1 MLRSRVLKLLGAF
14 VVMSFWAAL
23 TSGTEVNKSSAESL
37 GLTTVYATEPLALL
51 DETFSPFV
59 RESLFTSLAPPNV
72 IVEDLL
78 REPVAEPVITMLAA
92 PDNTLSTGTVR
103 ALVINI
109 QLANGSVADRGLLA
123 PGYQAGADQLRQMSR
138 GMIEVQVDYLDRNVV
153 VDVPDCSD
161 TSRYTIATK
170 AMEQAAT
177 ELNLDNYRFISYVV
191 PQSLGCKFAG
201 LGQKPGRST
210 WNVGKSTGL
219 SGNVIDHEWGHNL
232 SLDHSNALRCSV
244 NNVPVQF
251 ASRALRDQGA
261 CVSVEYSGQ
270 YSVMGTGNDGT
281 ITFLERLQVGWLREA
296 EFQSAYQGT
305 YTLNFDGAPALLML
319 QNSEGDLFMIEY
331 GRGPT
336 PRYSCGAL
344 DDFAKQC
351 IPGPFPNGV
360 IVHFVSEYKTVSY
373 TPGGYSV
380 TSFVLDMNPSTP
392 HVLDAVLQAGQSFV
406 DPTGS
411 LQIDVT
417 SVGAGSA
424 TVNVRGV
431 PFRPSMPTVFR
442 VTPQATLGLV
452 DVIWTAVVAAS
463 PVTHYELQISSQSD
477 FAESTTTKVGIT
489 GTTSTVTIPGAG
501 YGKNYWLQ
509 VAAINTGGLSDFAQA
524 TTTVNWIKPNM
535 SAIAR
540 AGGACTSLGT
550 RIRSG
555 TTKLVCKQIGTKL
568 VWRKG

>member
-1 MLRSRVLKLLGAF
+1 M
-14 VVMSFWAAL
+14 
-23 TSGTEVNKSSAESL
+23 
-37 GLTTVYATEPLALL
+37 
-51 DETFSPFV
+51 
-59 RESLFTSLAPPNV
+59 
-72 IVEDLL
+72 
-78 REPVAEPVITMLAA
+78 
-92 PDNTLSTGTVR
+92 
-103 ALVINI
+103 
-109 QLANGSVADRGLLA
+109 
-123 PGYQAGADQLRQMSR
+123 
-138 GMIEVQVDYLDRNVV
+138 
-153 VDVPDCSD
+153 
-161 TSRYTIATK
+161 
-170 AMEQAAT
+170 
-177 ELNLDNYRFISYVV
+177 
-191 PQSLGCKFAG
+191 
-201 LGQKPGRST
+201 
-210 WNVGKSTGL
+210 
-219 SGNVIDHEWGHNL
+219 
-232 SLDHSNALRCSV
+232 RCSV

-331 GRGPT
+331 GRAPT
-336 PRYSCGAL
+336 PTSGGRSY
-344 DDFAKQC
+344 DWFTKQW
-351 IPGPFPNGV
+351 INGPFVNGV
-360 IVHFVSEYKTVSY
+360 IVHFVSEYKTGSY
-373 TPGGYSV
+373 TPSGYLV

-417 SVGAGSA
+417 SVGDGSA

-431 PFRPSMPTVFR
+431 PFRPNMPTVFR
-442 VTPQATLGLV
+442 VTPQETLGLV

-477 FAESTTTKVGIT
+477 FTESTTTKVGIT
-489 GTTSTVTIPGAG
+489 GTTSTVAIPGAG

-509 VAAINTGGLSDFAQA
+509 VAAINAGGLSDFAQA
-524 TTTVNWIKPNM
+524 TTTVNWIKPDL
-535 SAIAR
+535 STTAKV
-540 AGGACTSLGT
+540 GGACTSVGART
-550 RIRSG
+550 RSG
-555 TTKLVCKQIGTKL
+555 TTKLICKKIGTKL